1 MVSAFWNDEYTSRGF
16 CSSELIFPVHFSLD
30 FKSILLFMMPE
41 SPLQCLKLLK
51 KNILKRSD
59 KQWHTKVKLSDRK
72 SKAKIKRRLRNKV
85 ITSFRYNQK
94 KKRRDQNHKDQGI
107 YYKSYVLSRWH
118 KCYKDN
124 VSIPPFLSFKFN
136 ECRRPKLY
144 KLLKERKTHG

>member
-94 KKRRDQNHKDQGI
+94 KREETKIKEFRTMFLLLLLEMLSSSHKHSINSMMTAVEGYLSLEI
-107 YYKSYVLSRWH
+107 ETGVLCVR
-118 KCYKDN
+118 
-124 VSIPPFLSFKFN
+124 FN
-136 ECRRPKLY
+136 KPSEF
-144 KLLKERKTHG
+144 